1 MCSDNLLKI
10 LAFVTLF
17 EMMIYVGLSASVSDF
32 IDSAKSLGLVAR
44 GVLSNYVLVPAIT
57 VGLLLL
63 FHPHPLV
70 AVGFLILAVCPA
82 GPYGT
87 LCTQIAKGNV
97 GQAAGLMVLLSG
109 FSPLLSPLLLRL
121 LVPIAS
127 GDRMVKIPV
136 AKMVLTLLVA
146 QLLPVLGG
154 FVIQKWR
161 PQLAAKLVG
170 PAETGTKILNALFF
184 AALLYPQFHLLLLIK
199 FRGFVGMAILLMAT
213 MAIGWAFG
221 GPGREARAAMTL
233 TTAVR
238 NNGGG
243 MVIATGAFS
252 GTAAVTAA
260 VVYGVVGFLGA
271 LLLALWWGRL
281 ALARAVGESVP

>member
-1 MCSDNLLKI
+1 MSSDKLLKI

-32 IDSAKSLGLVAR
+32 IDTAKSLGLVAR

-63 FHPHPLV
+63 FHPDPLV

-97 GQAAGLMVLLSG
+97 GQAAGLMVLLAG
-109 FSPLLSPLLLRL
+109 LSPFLSPLLLRL

-127 GDRMVKIPV
+127 GDRMVKIAI
-136 AKMVLTLLVA
+136 AKMVLILLLA
-146 QLLPVLGG
+146 QLLPVLGA
-154 FVIQKWR
+154 FATQKWW

-170 PAETGTKILNALFF
+170 PAEKGTRILNALFL
-184 AALLYPQFHLLLLIK
+184 AALLYAQFHSLLLIK
-199 FRGFVGMAILLMAT
+199 VRGFVGMAILLMAT
-213 MAIGWAFG
+213 MAIGWVFG

-238 NNGGG
+238 NNGVA

-260 VVYGVVGFLGA
+260 VVYSVVGFLGA
-271 LLLALWWGRL
+271 LLLALWWGKH
-281 ALARAVGESVP
+281 APARAVGASVP